1 MPFFTHLRK
10 QRPDVLA
17 ALHAQAKS
25 EAWVECHSRV
35 GRELG
40 SVKDPS
46 SITVL
51 PRLLER
57 IPVLLFAGDQ
67 DFICNYLGQESLIQ
81 ALTWNGGTG
90 LEVRTG
96 FPRFNHKH
104 NYLWQEVETQTWTVG
119 DTPAGTWVSSRN
131 LTYVK
136 VVSNMIF
143 LFDAKWPILP
153 RSLTL
158 RIWPGTINCMQR
170 TT

>member
-1 MPFFTHLRK
+1 MPFTTHSRK

-40 SVKDPS
+40 STKDPS
-46 SITVL
+46 SITIF
-51 PRLLER
+51 PRILQR

-90 LEVRTG
+90 LGVSTG
-96 FPRFNHKH
+96 SPLLTTNIIILTGSGNPNLDCWRHTGWN
-104 NYLWQEVETQTWTVG
+104 VG
-119 DTPAGTWVSSRN
+119 
-131 LTYVK
+131 L
-136 VVSNMIF
+136 
-143 LFDAKWPILP
+143 LEEFDLCEGSI
-153 RSLTL
+153 
-158 RIWPGTINCMQR
+158 
-170 TT
+170 